1 MYKHFSFLS
10 AFSWDPND
18 IRLAVCAGNNKLY
31 MWSMAGCLAVEVPG
45 EGSFIFS
52 VVLVYKFFGLNWF
65 FLCYCLYNIIVWTV
79 LITVHSFFWKSNNF
93 LFGKRY

>member
-1 MYKHFSFLS
+1 MKKRYAFSHFNLNIQIKFLYKHFSFHS

-52 VVLVYKFFGLNWF
+52 VVFVYKFFCWDIF
-65 FLCYCLYNIIVWTV
+65 
-79 LITVHSFFWKSNNF
+79 
-93 LFGKRY
+93 